1 MFYYVYLLGPVIDKI
16 ADQIRPA
23 CILFIRKAFSDFKK
37 ITADLYEDSNSKR
50 GGTVSTV
57 NVTTV

>member
-23 CILFIRKAFSDFKK
+23 CILFIRKAFSEKKNYCRSVCGFKF
-37 ITADLYEDSNSKR
+37 EEWRSP
-50 GGTVSTV
+50 
-57 NVTTV
+57 NVVC